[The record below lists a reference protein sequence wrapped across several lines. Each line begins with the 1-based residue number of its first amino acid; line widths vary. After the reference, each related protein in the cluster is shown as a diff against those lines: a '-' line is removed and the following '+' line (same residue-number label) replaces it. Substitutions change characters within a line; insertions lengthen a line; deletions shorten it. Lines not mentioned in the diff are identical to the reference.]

1 MVKMMVPIP
10 STTTLRSSLDRVLG
24 LRQGVREEL
33 QKAEDRV
40 VILGQEGLTLNL
52 VAELL
57 RQFIDREVNIGV
69 QAVQNLQTEGLQAV
83 FDDQDLQ
90 VKAEVEVLRGKVSV
104 SLRTIQKAPSGDL
117 IEGDGM
123 ESLGGALTTLQ
134 SILLRIIIILRRG
147 LRPFIL
153 LDESLPAV
161 EGGYTINTGKFLSV
175 LCEKLGMDILIV
187 TFDPL
192 LVETADRA
200 YRISKKNGVASFHL
214 IGDGNTCV
222 AKAKSDIS

>member
-1 MVKMMVPIP
+1 M
-10 STTTLRSSLDRVLG
+10 G
-24 LRQGVREEL
+24 LRQGVQEEL

-40 VILGQEGLTLNL
+40 VILGQESLTLNL

-69 QAVQNLQTEGLQAV
+69 QAVETLQTEGLRAV
-83 FDDQDLQ
+83 FNDQDLQ
-90 VKAEVEVLRGKVSV
+90 IKAEVEVLRGKVSV
-104 SLRTIQKAPSGDL
+104 NLRTIQNDPIGGL
-117 IEGDGM
+117 VEGDGM
-123 ESLGGALTTLQ
+123 DSFGGALTTLQ

-147 LRPFIL
+147 LRPFLL
-153 LDESLPAV
+153 LDEALPAI
-161 EGGYTINTGKFLSV
+161 EGPYTLNTGKFLSV

-200 YRISKKNGVASFHL
+200 YRISKKNGIANFHL
-214 IGDGNTCV
+214 LGDGTS
-222 AKAKSDIS
+222 AKPRPSQA